1 MFDDLVTKKVVGHV
15 PFCWSR
21 VATKFLQF
29 PNHQIHVTVTRKRV
43 NRGAG
48 FGLEIPVN
56 YIFYGN
62 SRVIFWLEKNLN
74 KLEKALSAK
83 IEKCVK

>member
-1 MFDDLVTKKVVGHV
+1 MLVMMSMFFHLFEQFVTG
-15 PFCWSR
+15 
-21 VATKFLQF
+21 
-29 PNHQIHVTVTRKRV
+29 KRV

-62 SRVIFWLEKNLN
+62 SRVIFWLEKTLN

-83 IEKCVK
+83 IEKCVKYITCMRRHRGQKVII